1 MVKTWPN
8 WIDLIVVTILLRT
21 CYSGFGRGLLAEV
34 LNLVGAV
41 GVTSLTVNY
50 WEWLAHK
57 LRPWLWVNPTL
68 ADFLVFAVSFLAL
81 IFMVH
86 FIVRRITELLK
97 WERLHWAI
105 QGVGLVLGGLRGLW
119 WSGVLLVVLTSSGVV
134 YLRSS
139 VEERS
144 VLGQRLARVAR
155 DSLEQVADRFPGAG
169 ARGGGLL
176 VPPIITAASAAPK
189 ARSY

>member
-1 MVKTWPN
+1 VETWPN
-8 WIDLIVVTILLRT
+8 WVDLIIVTILLRA

-41 GVTSLTVNY
+41 GVTALTINY
-50 WEWLAHK
+50 WAWLAHK
-57 LRPWLWVNPTL
+57 LRPWLWMDTTL
-68 ADFLVFAVSFLAL
+68 ANFIVFAVCFLTL
-81 IFMVH
+81 MFLVH
-86 FIVRRITELLK
+86 FIVRRLTELLK

-119 WSGVLLVVLTSSGVV
+119 WSGVFLVVLTSSGVV

-144 VLGQRLARVAR
+144 VLGPRLVRVAH
-155 DSLEQVADRFPGAG
+155 DYLEQVADRFPGATQ
-169 ARGGGLL
+169 RGGGLL
-176 VPPIITAASAAPK
+176 VPPMKAAASAAPK
-189 ARSY
+189 ATSR